1 MISSYKIAILGLL
14 ALPISLGAQSRTAIA
29 VGGGVSIPVG
39 KLRDTQTS
47 GSDILFGLVRG
58 SDDSPIGFR
67 LDAAYDRLKGK
78 NIGGT
83 AQPEIRTAS
92 GTANLVFSF
101 SGFSLKP
108 YAFGGIGGFKMTS
121 KPSVPGAKVR
131 FGFDFGIGFTMPL
144 AGKAI
149 FLESRVNSISQPNA
163 KPYRYVPIVV
173 GLLF

>member
-1 MISSYKIAILGLL
+1 MTISYKIAILGLL
-14 ALPISLGAQSRTAIA
+14 AIPFSLGAQSRTAIA

-47 GSDILFGLVRG
+47 GSDFLLGFVRG

-67 LDAAYDRLKGK
+67 VDAAYDRLRGK
-78 NIGGT
+78 SVGGT
-83 AQPEIRTAS
+83 TGLEIRTAS

-108 YAFGGIGGFKMTS
+108 YAFGGVGGFKMTS
-121 KPSVPGAKVR
+121 KSLPAAKIR
-131 FGFDFGIGFTMPL
+131 FGFDFGVGFTTPL
-144 AGKAI
+144 ANRAI
-149 FLESRVNSISQPNA
+149 FLESRINSITQPNA